1 MSTPLNGSILKAF
14 SILRL
19 LTKERPE
26 ISAKAV
32 AAELGMTHATAHRLL
47 LTLEEAGAVVSY
59 RRGFF
64 SLGPVIEELGV
75 VAKASNRMAGRISSI
90 IEELAHELNESVMV
104 CRLGRHGPACLAVAS
119 SSRSISVNISVG
131 TVLPMTASAQGKLW
145 LAAME
150 PAQRAQWLQA
160 GQTSESLGLDQIRD
174 CGYARNRGE
183 NEPDIGALSVPVE
196 NASGEVVYTLSTF
209 GMIHRFDDE
218 MVARNLPILL
228 AMAQR
233 IRALIVREA

>member
-19 LTKERPE
+19 ITKERPD
-26 ISAKAV
+26 ISAKTV
-32 AAELGMTHATAHRLL
+32 ASELGMTHATAHRLL
-47 LTLEEAGAVVSY
+47 LTLEEAGAVVAY

-75 VAKASNRMAGRISSI
+75 VAKASNQIAARICPL
-90 IEELAHELNESVMV
+90 IEELALDLNESVMV
-104 CRLGRHGPACLAVAS
+104 CRLGRHGPACIAVAA

-131 TVLPMTASAQGKLW
+131 TILPMTTSAQGKLW

-150 PAQRAQWLQA
+150 PAQRAQWLQD
-160 GQTSESLGLDQIRD
+160 GQTSESLDLDRIRA

-183 NEPDIGALSVPVE
+183 NEPDVGALSVPVHS
-196 NASGEVVYTLSTF
+196 AIGEVVLTLSTF
-209 GMIHRFDDE
+209 GMIHRFDDQ
-218 MVARNLPILL
+218 MVTRYLPVLL
-228 AMAQR
+228 AMAKR
-233 IRALIVREA
+233 IKALLPRV